1 MSTNNRVDMLNDSQD
16 EGEDDDDDEDDE
28 AYTPSDIDSE
38 EGDSSEDYSEES
50 DWSGE
55 AEDSSGKS
63 RCRRYT
69 GVPVFVDVLGKLNS
83 IFKPI
88 YSCVL
93 HLLVCQDIGTYIPQV
108 SPGVHRC
115 ATGTQHLCI

>member
-1 MSTNNRVDMLNDSQD
+1 MITNNRVDMLNNSQD

-28 AYTPSDIDSE
+28 AYTPTDIDSE

-63 RCRRYT
+63 RHHRYT
-69 GVPVFVDVLGKLNS
+69 YLPVFVDVLGKLNS
-83 IFKPI
+83 FI
-88 YSCVL
+88 
-93 HLLVCQDIGTYIPQV
+93 
-108 SPGVHRC
+108 
-115 ATGTQHLCI
+115 